1 VLRPQSLSEREL
13 FIVKYFSLLTFIVQC
28 TPNPQVLCEREQLYS
43 LMHTQLSAAASALGQ
58 RLLHTPGNPISLAIT
73 LDQGSLAAL
82 PREQLT
88 FLGAM
93 LWAR

>member
-1 VLRPQSLSEREL
+1 MLSEREP
-13 FIVKYFSLLTFIVQC
+13 FIVKHFSLVTFLLHYC
-28 TPNPQVLCEREQLYS
+28 TPNPQVLCEREQLYG
-43 LMHTQLSAAASALGQ
+43 LMHTQLSAAASTLGQ

-73 LDQGSLAAL
+73 LDQGPLAAL